1 MPLDSSI
8 PFQSMAPD
16 PMVSLNSMLDM
27 GTKSLSLAKNRATFD
42 ADVARSKAESST
54 AESGAEVNR
63 ANIQPLIRQQAAQ
76 TSSAQSKAQV
86 DQANVNPL
94 IQQQAAQTQTAQ
106 LGAGNA
112 AVDLNTKK
120 TQNAVQALQS
130 LMQDP
135 NLNAPPGQ
143 PYSVEQG
150 QKTVRGV
157 LRYMEDT
164 GQDQDKIEKMRGPLN
179 EAVKTQGGVADWL
192 KGQLRTG
199 LTPGQN
205 ISASTPT
212 GINVTDGVNSS
223 TINTNPMAQGGVGS
237 TIKGTAQVAQPS
249 VMDRE
254 SQGVDK
260 NGNPLVNVR
269 NQDGSFGAP
278 KSLPGNTTKPV
289 VQFDPGYNEA
299 QTPGLLAQADAAR
312 TSRNKAQE
320 MHSNNR
326 GILDAIND
334 VIATGPT
341 GSGFAR
347 FAGVAGTVSERAEK
361 AASAY
366 DTIGKLTE
374 RNALAAAAAMGNG
387 TNAQL
392 DAQVKANGSASYNP
406 TALRKITML
415 SDALQ
420 TGVEKYTAGM
430 EKAIAAKGYI
440 SGKIKFDEAWSQ
452 NANVDTLR
460 YLNAVKTKNTK
471 EQAEVLKSAGEVG
484 SPGRL
489 KMTQELNNLHKL
501 SQTGAL

>member
-8 PFQSMAPD
+8 PLQSMAPS

-27 GTKSLSLAKNRATFD
+27 GSKSLSLQKNRATFD
-42 ADVARSKAESST
+42 ADVARNQAESST
-54 AESGAEVNR
+54 AES
-63 ANIQPLIRQQAAQ
+63 
-76 TSSAQSKAQV
+76 
-86 DQANVNPL
+86 
-94 IQQQAAQTQTAQ
+94 
-106 LGAGNA
+106 NA
-112 AVDLNTKK
+112 AVGKATIGSRVQQSTAAANIATTGANNAAFDFQQKQNDTAKTALTELMDNPDINAPEGQYDPKK
-120 TQNAVQALQS
+120 AVAAINMVRNYAIKNGQNADRVNVTADRMVDASPSAGGSQQ
-130 LMQDP
+130 
-135 NLNAPPGQ
+135 
-143 PYSVEQG
+143 
-150 QKTVRGV
+150 V
-157 LRYMEDT
+157 LK
-164 GQDQDKIEKMRGPLN
+164 QL
-179 EAVKTQGGVADWL
+179 
-192 KGQLRTG
+192 LRTMLSPQG
-199 LTPGQN
+199 NATIGAP
-205 ISASTPT
+205 S

-260 NGNPLVNVR
+260 NGNPLINVR
-269 NQDGSFGAP
+269 NQDGSYGAP

-320 MHSNNR
+320 MHSNNK